1 MDAEQPVRLDAY
13 AERFLAQLAAADAPP
28 LESQPPAEARAAALA
43 SQRAAQ
49 AVLKPVH
56 IHEQHLPVG
65 PGGAV
70 LVRIVRPQASLGTL
84 PAVMYFHGGGW
95 VLGDRVSYDRTTRD
109 LAHAT
114 GVAVV
119 FVEYT
124 RSPEAR
130 YPVALE
136 EAYAATAWIAE
147 HGHQLGL
154 DGARLAVAGDSAGG
168 NLATATALLAKHR
181 GGPRLL
187 QQVLFYP
194 ALDAGFDTPSYE
206 QFADG
211 FFLTRAQMQWFW
223 NHYAPDRSVR
233 TEPTAA
239 PLRATPED
247 LAGLPPALVIT
258 AEADVLRDE
267 GEAYARKLIQAG
279 VPVVAVRYMGAI
291 HSFTAQDALA
301 ASDLTQAAINQAGQ
315 VLGQSLLAPRPGAG
329 AADVDSPGARQRRRD
344 GDRLGAG
351 GATGAARGKGRT

>member
-1 MDAEQPVRLDAY
+1 MDPHAPLHLDAS
-13 AERFLAQLAAADAPP
+13 AQRFLAELAAADAPP
-28 LESQPPAEARAAALA
+28 LENQSPEQARAGALA
-43 SQRAAQ
+43 GQRAAQ

-56 IHEQHLPVG
+56 IHEEHLPIG
-65 PGGAV
+65 PGGEV
-70 LVRIVRPQASLGTL
+70 LVRIVKPEASSGTL

-95 VLGDRVSYDRTTRD
+95 VLGDRISYDRTTRD
-109 LAHAT
+109 LAHAS

-147 HGHQLGL
+147 HGQQLGL
-154 DGARLAVAGDSAGG
+154 DGSRLAVAGDSAGG
-168 NLATATALLAKHR
+168 NLATATALLAARR
-181 GGPRLL
+181 GGPHLL

-194 ALDAGFDTPSYE
+194 ALDAGFDTPSYQ

-239 PLRATPED
+239 PLRATTEE

-267 GEAYARKLIQAG
+267 GEAYARKLIEAG
-279 VPVVAVRYMGAI
+279 VPVVAVRYLGAI

-301 ASDLTQAAINQAGQ
+301 ASPLTQAAIDQAGR
-315 VLGQSLLAPRPGAG
+315 VLGQALAAPRPK
-329 AADVDSPGARQRRRD
+329 
-344 GDRLGAG
+344 AG
-351 GATGAARGKGRT
+351 GR

>member
-1 MDAEQPVRLDAY
+1 MGTNAPVHLDAY
-13 AERFLAQLAAADAPP
+13 AKRFLAQLAAADAPP
-28 LESQPPAEARAAALA
+28 LETLSPAEARADALA
-43 SQRAAQ
+43 GRSAAQ

-56 IHEQHLPVG
+56 IHEQHLPIG
-65 PGGAV
+65 PGGTV
-70 LVRIVRPQASLGTL
+70 LVRIVRPEGSSGVL

-95 VLGDRVSYDRTTRD
+95 VLGDRFSYDRTTRD
-109 LAHAT
+109 LAHAG

-119 FVEYT
+119 FVEYA

-136 EAYAATAWIAE
+136 EVYAATAWIAE
-147 HGHQLGL
+147 HGQELGL
-154 DGARLAVAGDSAGG
+154 DGSRLAVAGDSAGG
-168 NLATATALLAKHR
+168 NLATAVALLAKRR

-206 QFADG
+206 RFADG
-211 FFLTRAQMQWFW
+211 FFLTRAQMRWFGDR
-223 NHYAPDRSVR
+223 YAPDRSVR

-239 PLRATPED
+239 PLRATTAE

-267 GEAYARKLIQAG
+267 GEAYARKLTQAG
-279 VPVVAVRYMGAI
+279 VPVVAVRYLGAI

-301 ASDLTQAAINQAGQ
+301 ASPLSQAAIDQAGQ
-315 VLGQSLLAPRPGAG
+315 ALRQALAAPRPE
-329 AADVDSPGARQRRRD
+329 
-344 GDRLGAG
+344 AG
-351 GATGAARGKGRT
+351 GY

>member
-1 MDAEQPVRLDAY
+1 MDTKEPVRVDAY

-28 LESQPPAEARAAALA
+28 LESQSVLEARAAALA
-43 SQRAAQ
+43 GQHAAQ

-56 IHEQHLPVG
+56 IQEHHLPIG
-65 PGGAV
+65 PGGTV
-70 LVRIVRPQASLGTL
+70 LVRIVRPDTSSGTL

-95 VLGDRVSYDRTTRD
+95 VLGDRISYDRATRD
-109 LAHAT
+109 LAHAS
-114 GVAVV
+114 GAAVV

-147 HGHQLGL
+147 HGLEYGL

-168 NLATATALLAKHR
+168 NLATAAALLAKHR
-181 GGPRLL
+181 GGPRLR

-206 QFADG
+206 QFANG
-211 FFLTRAQMQWFW
+211 FFLTRAQMRWFW

-239 PLRATPED
+239 PLRATIKE

-267 GEAYARKLIQAG
+267 GEAYARKLTEAG
-279 VPVVAVRYMGAI
+279 VPVVAVRYLGAI

-301 ASDLTQAAINQAGQ
+301 ASPLTQAAINQAGQ
-315 VLGQSLLAPRPGAG
+315 ALGQALAAPRS
-329 AADVDSPGARQRRRD
+329 AAE
-344 GDRLGAG
+344 
-351 GATGAARGKGRT
+351 GR

>member
-1 MDAEQPVRLDAY
+1 LDTKEPVRLDAY
-13 AERFLAQLAAADAPP
+13 AERFLAQLIAADAPP
-28 LESQPPAEARAAALA
+28 LETQSVPDARAAARA
-43 SQRAAQ
+43 GQCAAQ
-49 AVLKPVH
+49 AVLKPVR
-56 IHEQHLPVG
+56 IHEQHLPIG
-65 PGGAV
+65 PGGTV
-70 LVRIVRPQASLGTL
+70 LVRIVRPDASSGTL

-95 VLGDRVSYDRTTRD
+95 VLGDRISYDRTTRD
-109 LAHAT
+109 LAYAS
-114 GVAVV
+114 GAAVV

-130 YPVALE
+130 YPIALE
-136 EAYAATAWIAE
+136 EVYAATAWIAE
-147 HGHQLGL
+147 HGLEYGL

-168 NLATATALLAKHR
+168 NLATAAALLAKRR

-206 QFADG
+206 EFADG

-223 NHYAPDRSVR
+223 NHYAPDLSVR

-239 PLRATPED
+239 PLQATTKE

-267 GEAYARKLIQAG
+267 GEAYARKLTEAG
-279 VPVVAVRYMGAI
+279 VPVVAVRYLGAI

-301 ASDLTQAAINQAGQ
+301 ASPLTQAAINQAGQ
-315 VLGQSLLAPRPGAG
+315 ALDQALAAPRSA
-329 AADVDSPGARQRRRD
+329 
-344 GDRLGAG
+344 AG
-351 GATGAARGKGRT
+351 GC

>member
-1 MDAEQPVRLDAY
+1 MEKPLDTHPPVDLDPHAR
-13 AERFLAQLAAADAPP
+13 RFLAQLAAADAPP
-28 LESQPPAEARAAALA
+28 PESQSPPMARAGALA
-43 SQRAAQ
+43 GQRAAR

-56 IHEQHLPVG
+56 IHEQHLLLG
-65 PGGAV
+65 RRGTV
-70 LVRIVRPQASLGTL
+70 LVRIVRPEGSSGVL
-84 PAVMYFHGGGW
+84 PAVMYVHGGGW
-95 VLGDRVSYDRTTRD
+95 VLGDRFSYDRTTRD
-109 LAHAT
+109 LAHAG

-136 EAYAATAWIAE
+136 EVYAATAWIAE
-147 HGHQLGL
+147 HGRQLGL
-154 DGARLAVAGDSAGG
+154 DGSRLAIAGDSAGG
-168 NLATATALLAKHR
+168 NLATAAALLAKRR
-181 GGPRLL
+181 GGPHLL

-211 FFLTRAQMQWFW
+211 FFLTRTQMRWFW
-223 NHYAPDRSVR
+223 DHYAPDHSVR

-239 PLRATPED
+239 PLRATAAE

-267 GEAYARKLIQAG
+267 GEAYARKLTQAG
-279 VPVVAVRYMGAI
+279 VSAVAVRYLGAI

-301 ASDLTQAAINQAGQ
+301 ASPLTQAAINQAGQ
-315 VLGQSLLAPRPGAG
+315 ALRHALAAPH
-329 AADVDSPGARQRRRD
+329 SQ
-344 GDRLGAG
+344 AG
-351 GATGAARGKGRT
+351 GR

>member
-1 MDAEQPVRLDAY
+1 MDPHAPLHLDAY
-13 AERFLAQLAAADAPP
+13 AQRFLAELAAAEAPP
-28 LESQPPAEARAAALA
+28 LESQSPEQARAGALA
-43 SQRAAQ
+43 GQRAAQ

-56 IHEQHLPVG
+56 IHEQHLPIG
-65 PGGAV
+65 PGGEV
-70 LVRIVRPQASLGTL
+70 LVRIVKPEASSGTL
-84 PAVMYFHGGGW
+84 PAVMYVHGGGW
-95 VLGDRVSYDRTTRD
+95 VLGDRNSYDRTTRD
-109 LAHAT
+109 LAHAS
-114 GVAVV
+114 GAAVV

-136 EAYAATAWIAE
+136 EVYAATAWIAE
-147 HGHQLGL
+147 HGQQLGL

-168 NLATATALLAKHR
+168 NLATATALLAKRR
-181 GGPRLL
+181 GGPHLL

-194 ALDAGFDTPSYE
+194 ALDAGFDTPSYQ

-239 PLRATPED
+239 PLRATTQE

-267 GEAYARKLIQAG
+267 GETYARRLMEAG
-279 VPVVAVRYMGAI
+279 VPVVAVRYLGAI

-301 ASDLTQAAINQAGQ
+301 ASPLTQAAIDQAGH
-315 VLGQSLLAPRPGAG
+315 VLGQALAAPRPK
-329 AADVDSPGARQRRRD
+329 
-344 GDRLGAG
+344 AG
-351 GATGAARGKGRT
+351 GR

>member
-1 MDAEQPVRLDAY
+1 MDTKEPVRLDAY

-28 LESQPPAEARAAALA
+28 LESQSVPDARAAALA
-43 SQRAAQ
+43 GQRAAK

-56 IHEQHLPVG
+56 IQEQHLPVG
-65 PGGAV
+65 PGGTV
-70 LVRIVRPQASLGTL
+70 LVRIVRPKASSGTL

-95 VLGDRVSYDRTTRD
+95 VLGDRISYDRKTRD
-109 LAHAT
+109 LAHAS
-114 GVAVV
+114 GAAVV

-124 RSPEAR
+124 RSPEAG

-147 HGHQLGL
+147 HGLEYGL

-168 NLATATALLAKHR
+168 NLATAAALLAKRR

-211 FFLTRAQMQWFW
+211 FFLTRTQMQWFW

-239 PLRATPED
+239 PLQATTKE

-267 GEAYARKLIQAG
+267 GEAYARKLTEAG
-279 VPVVAVRYMGAI
+279 VPVVAVRYLGAI

-301 ASDLTQAAINQAGQ
+301 ASPLTQAAINQAGQ
-315 VLGQSLLAPRPGAG
+315 ALGQALAAPRS
-329 AADVDSPGARQRRRD
+329 D
-344 GDRLGAG
+344 AG
-351 GATGAARGKGRT
+351 GC

>member
-1 MDAEQPVRLDAY
+1 MDPHAPLHLDAS
-13 AERFLAQLAAADAPP
+13 AQRFLAELAAADAPP
-28 LESQPPAEARAAALA
+28 LENQSPEQARAGALA
-43 SQRAAQ
+43 GQRAAQ

-56 IHEQHLPVG
+56 IHEEHLPIG
-65 PGGAV
+65 PGGEV
-70 LVRIVRPQASLGTL
+70 LVRIVKPEASSGTL

-95 VLGDRVSYDRTTRD
+95 VLGDRISYDRTTRD
-109 LAHAT
+109 LAHAS

-147 HGHQLGL
+147 HGQQLGL
-154 DGARLAVAGDSAGG
+154 DGSRLAVAGDSAGG
-168 NLATATALLAKHR
+168 NLATATALLAARR
-181 GGPRLL
+181 GGPHLL

-194 ALDAGFDTPSYE
+194 ALDAGFDTPSYQ

-233 TEPTAA
+233 TESTAA
-239 PLRATPED
+239 PLRATTEE

-267 GEAYARKLIQAG
+267 GEAYARKLMEAG
-279 VPVVAVRYMGAI
+279 VPVVAVRYLGAI

-301 ASDLTQAAINQAGQ
+301 ASPLTQAAIDQAGR
-315 VLGQSLLAPRPGAG
+315 VLGQALAAPRPK
-329 AADVDSPGARQRRRD
+329 
-344 GDRLGAG
+344 AG
-351 GATGAARGKGRT
+351 GR

>member
-1 MDAEQPVRLDAY
+1 LDTNAPVHLDPY
-13 AERFLAQLAAADAPP
+13 AERFLAALTAADAPP
-28 LESQPPAEARAAALA
+28 LESQTPQEARAGALA
-43 SQRAAQ
+43 GQRAAQ

-56 IHEQHLPVG
+56 IEEQRLPMG
-65 PGGAV
+65 PGGEV
-70 LVRIVRPQASLGTL
+70 LVRIVRPQPSSGML

-95 VLGDRVSYDRTTRD
+95 VLGDRISYDRKTRD
-109 LAHAT
+109 LAHAS
-114 GVAVV
+114 GAAVV

-147 HGHQLGL
+147 HGLELSL

-168 NLATATALLAKHR
+168 NLATAAALLAKR
-181 GGPRLL
+181 RSGPHLL

-194 ALDAGFDTPSYE
+194 SLDAGFDTPSYE

-211 FFLTRAQMQWFW
+211 FFLTRSQMEWFW
-223 NHYAPDRSVR
+223 DHYAPDLSVR

-239 PLRATPED
+239 PLRATTEE

-267 GEAYARKLIQAG
+267 GEAYARKLMEAG
-279 VPVVAVRYMGAI
+279 VPVIAVRYLGAI
-291 HSFTAQDALA
+291 HSFTAQHPLA
-301 ASDLTQAAINQAGQ
+301 ASPLTQAAIDQAGQ
-315 VLGQSLLAPRPGAG
+315 VLRQAFAGRRKGAG
-329 AADVDSPGARQRRRD
+329 C
-344 GDRLGAG
+344 
-351 GATGAARGKGRT
+351 